1 MTMQQFANFTPL
13 GKDLESVAPKFCSF
27 IDKVLGEHPFST
39 YAGRGRGG
47 LANSIRSTKEL
58 NNHIERAV
66 TKGLLCFYPLN
77 RQTFKSP
84 QVELLCN
91 NDVIK

>member
-1 MTMQQFANFTPL
+1 M
-13 GKDLESVAPKFCSF
+13 KS
-27 IDKVLGEHPFST
+27 
-39 YAGRGRGG
+39 
-47 LANSIRSTKEL
+47 KEL

-91 NDVIK
+91 NDVIKWWRIDGTLYVAIKLFDNMTNTMDE

>member
-1 MTMQQFANFTPL
+1 MLNFQV
-13 GKDLESVAPKFCSF
+13 SS
-27 IDKVLGEHPFST
+27 
-39 YAGRGRGG
+39 
-47 LANSIRSTKEL
+47 KEL

-84 QVELLCN
+84 QVEMLCN
-91 NDVIK
+91 NDVIKWWRIDGTLYVDIKLFAFFRPFRHVFPSLSSVYKKVP